1 MLELRLNLPVYQA
14 ILDRRRKVLIL
25 AAHAGRFKRYDAIRV
40 LEVQQSRDLQGTAEL
55 TGNWCFAR
63 VTWSEMTEDNKWSV
77 LSIEPVTPT
86 LEGIGPPAPSDDTPT
101 RPDSPV
107 PRKPPPRDDG
117 A

>member
-1 MLELRLNLPVYQA
+1 
-14 ILDRRRKVLIL
+14 
-25 AAHAGRFKRYDAIRV
+25 
-40 LEVQQSRDLQGTAEL
+40 
-55 TGNWCFAR
+55 
-63 VTWSEMTEDNKWSV
+63 MTEDNKWSV

-101 RPDSPV
+101 RPETPV